1 MRKTRCTLHRHSLGE
16 ENFMSQRALLL
27 LVVIWLAL
35 GALAATAV
43 GADARVILEAN
54 VHGFG
59 MTGFAGEHL
68 YLRVREDGGI
78 EFGDLRGRNKPDVL
92 RTSKLSPPQ
101 LQSLVTF
108 LSSPGVRSLAPLVP
122 TPAQM
127 TDSNEVVTLVITT
140 GRDQPQKI
148 EIQNYFPPAAK
159 KSFYPPALSELMC
172 RMEELRKHAS
182 LRLVQKDWCKAR

>member
-1 MRKTRCTLHRHSLGE
+1 
-16 ENFMSQRALLL
+16 MSQRALLL
-27 LVVIWLAL
+27 LMVIWLAL

-68 YLRVREDGGI
+68 YLRVREDGGV
-78 EFGDLRGRNKPDVL
+78 EFGDLRGLNKPDVL

-101 LQSLVTF
+101 LKSLVAF

-127 TDSNEVVTLVITT
+127 IDSNEVLTLVIAP
-140 GRDQPQKI
+140 GQDQPQKI
-148 EIQNYFPPAAK
+148 EIQNYFPPAARN
-159 KSFYPPALSELMC
+159 KSFYPQALSELMC
-172 RMEELRKHAS
+172 RIEEMRTHAS
-182 LRLVQKDWCKAR
+182 ARLVQKEWCKKAR